1 MRRLF
6 FPVFSRCASGIS
18 YISPLSFKARPRTVV
33 SEAFSMVLGLGMQE
47 VVLVLALLFIV
58 FGPTKLPKIARELG
72 KVVREFN
79 KAASGL
85 QEEINKASSD
95 LPEAVDISPTK
106 SPKFSPR
113 ATARRN
119 RDKALS
125 NIAERLD
132 ISTQGKTEEQI
143 SQEIIEKI
151 ENNKGKASIT
161 KAVER

>member
-1 MRRLF
+1 
-6 FPVFSRCASGIS
+6 
-18 YISPLSFKARPRTVV
+18 
-33 SEAFSMVLGLGMQE
+33 MVLGLGMQE
-47 VVLVLALLFIV
+47 VVLILALLLLV
-58 FGPTKLPKIARELG
+58 FGPTKLPTIARELG

-79 KAASGL
+79 KATSGL
-85 QEEINKASSD
+85 QEEFNKMSSD
-95 LPEAVDISPTK
+95 LPETADISPTK
-106 SPKFSPR
+106 FPKASPR

-132 ISTQGKTEEQI
+132 ISTEGKTEEQI